1 MYSFLADE
9 DLQQL
14 TAGLYRV
21 EVVNLAF
28 DAPFLM
34 DSILAVSCLDLARV
48 DPSFTLQQ
56 SHGYHVRAVEGFNRA
71 IQEARPEM
79 LPAILVNTVF
89 IGLLT
94 THTFRDPSAQDLYL
108 TEWLVVWRGIGSI
121 VDLVGFEVIFAS
133 GLGILLYRPAINLEE
148 TDTSIPANLL
158 YLISSITPDDEDY
171 LSQAAYMSAL
181 RFLGS
186 LYHHLRFGLG
196 SDLDIRITT
205 WFTYLPRAFAILG
218 QQYRPRALVILAHF
232 VCFYKLCKSV
242 WWVQGITDRSI
253 RDICKHLGPEW
264 ASALTVP
271 MAVLPLTDKVAVAR
285 VLLGDPTWENPNR
298 GKEEM
303 GRDFAY
309 LAEEDQIGAAG
320 LMLQEEQDKDNEQDL
335 QIDTEISRQLVV
347 AHI

>member
-1 MYSFLADE
+1 
-9 DLQQL
+9 
-14 TAGLYRV
+14 
-21 EVVNLAF
+21 
-28 DAPFLM
+28 
-34 DSILAVSCLDLARV
+34 
-48 DPSFTLQQ
+48 
-56 SHGYHVRAVEGFNRA
+56 
-71 IQEARPEM
+71 
-79 LPAILVNTVF
+79 
-89 IGLLT
+89 
-94 THTFRDPSAQDLYL
+94 
-108 TEWLVVWRGIGSI
+108 
-121 VDLVGFEVIFAS
+121 
-133 GLGILLYRPAINLEE
+133 
-148 TDTSIPANLL
+148 
-158 YLISSITPDDEDY
+158 
-171 LSQAAYMSAL
+171 MSAL

-253 RDICKHLGPEW
+253 RDICKHLGPDW